1 MFVRV
6 RLRASGALLAVL
18 LGLAAVAAPVGSG
31 TSVPPASAGAAGRAA
46 VPAARIASTAPTL
59 ARAARRPNIVLVL
72 MDDFSMDLWASMRN
86 GKRMAANGAS
96 YRSSY
101 VVDSLCCV
109 SRSSLLTGQYPHQT
123 GVLLNTPNTFSGPG
137 PLGGWNAFKAYR
149 NGERSFSVKLR
160 RSGYTTGYVGK
171 FLNLYNPPKP
181 GTRAVRPP
189 GWSEWR
195 PVYAAAYKGWGFPM
209 LRRDGRLQHFGIPR
223 AGASRATKDRTYAGT
238 VIART
243 ALDFINRHDDDRAPY
258 FLEVAPYGTHNSVG
272 RKAYRNDPHFPPA
285 FADRPS
291 AARRQGNCGPVQ
303 CSSLGVSGLPGFG
316 DAIADNRPF
325 WADGRLAPSWR
336 PARDGVGRRTATT
349 SRRNR
354 ARMAQSIDRMVG
366 RIRRAIGP
374 NTYVVLTSDNGFH
387 LGQHGMG
394 KGKGLP
400 YDSDVRVPLVVT
412 GPGVRPGVRQEVV
425 SNIDLAATF
434 EDLAGVSTPAYRSGR
449 SFAATLSDPTL
460 VRHHY
465 AFFEHTWAK
474 SLGGSDPDR
483 SFAGGTMDRIP
494 SYVAVRDRDGLLVR
508 FDLDNR
514 WRHAK
519 YAWEYYDYR
528 DAPFEK
534 TNSFGLPSKQADVS
548 RLRGKLREF
557 LGCRSAK
564 RFDAVPRD
572 CRGVTR

>member
-1 MFVRV
+1 MSVRP
-6 RLRASGALLAVL
+6 RLRALTGLLAVL
-18 LGLAAVAAPVGSG
+18 VGLGVLAAPAGSG
-31 TSVPPASAGAAGRAA
+31 TAIPRGISGSAGAAAA
-46 VPAARIASTAPTL
+46 APVP
-59 ARAARRPNIVLVL
+59 ARAAAVGRPNIVLVL
-72 MDDFSMDLWASMRN
+72 MDDFSMDLWTSMRA
-86 GKRMAANGAS
+86 GRRMAATGAS
-96 YRSSY
+96 YRNSY

-123 GVLLNTPNTFSGPG
+123 GVLLNTPNTTKGPG

-149 NGERSFSVKLR
+149 NGERSFNVRLR

-195 PVYAAAYKGWGFPM
+195 PVFASAYKGWGFQM
-209 LRRDGRLQHFGIPR
+209 LRRDGRVQRFGIPR

-238 VIART
+238 VIGRT
-243 ALDFINRHDDDRAPY
+243 ALDFIRRHEDDRAPY
-258 FLEVAPYGTHNSVG
+258 FLQVAPYATHNSVG
-272 RKAYRNDPHFPPA
+272 RRAWRGDPLFPPA

-291 AARRQGNCGPVQ
+291 SRRPGGNCGPVA
-303 CSSLGVSGLPGFG
+303 CGRLGVSGLTGFG
-316 DAIADNRPF
+316 DRIADNRPF
-325 WADGRLAPSWR
+325 WGNGNRAPSWR
-336 PARDGVGRRTATT
+336 PARDGVGRRGAAT

-354 ARMAQSIDRMVG
+354 ARMAQSVDRTVS
-366 RIRRAIGP
+366 RILRATGP

-412 GPGVRPGVRQEVV
+412 GPGVVPGAREEVV

-434 EDLAGVSTPAYRSGR
+434 EDLARVATPAYRSGR
-449 SFAATLSDPTL
+449 SFAATLTDPGL

-474 SLGGSDPDR
+474 SLGGSDPDK
-483 SFAGGTMDRIP
+483 SYAGGTMDRIP

-508 FDLDNR
+508 LDLDHR
-514 WRHAK
+514 WGHAR

-528 DAPFEK
+528 DAAFEK
-534 TNSFGLPSKQADVS
+534 TNTFRRASEQTDVR
-548 RLRGKLREF
+548 RLRGKLRAF
-557 LGCRSAK
+557 LACRSAR
-564 RFDAVPRD
+564 RFEAVPRD
-572 CRGVTR
+572 CRGITR